1 MPLYDY
7 SCEEHGQFQKIR
19 KISEREKAECPE
31 CGKEC
36 KQGLTARAGLMAG
49 ITIKMCACHESYT

>member
-7 SCEEHGQFQKIR
+7 TCEDHGQFQKIR

-36 KQGLTARAGLMAG
+36 KQGLTAPRG
-49 ITIKMCACHESYT
+49 INGGYYDKNVRVS

>member
-36 KQGLTARAGLMAG
+36 KQELTAPRG
-49 ITIKMCACHESYT
+49 INGGYYDKNVRVS